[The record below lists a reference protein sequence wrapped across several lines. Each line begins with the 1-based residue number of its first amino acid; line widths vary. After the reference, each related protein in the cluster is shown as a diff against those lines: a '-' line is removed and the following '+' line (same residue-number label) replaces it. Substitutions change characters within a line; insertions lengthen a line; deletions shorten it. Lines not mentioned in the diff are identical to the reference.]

1 MAVAFEIR
9 RHRSLS
15 AIFGK
20 NLRFLVNPLKMGFG
34 LTKSVSSSELWRSLG
49 RCVSFGQRM
58 MMLWDKHEQGVA
70 QNGVRRGG
78 GEALSRCGPPIRL
91 IAS

>member
-1 MAVAFEIR
+1 
-9 RHRSLS
+9 
-15 AIFGK
+15 
-20 NLRFLVNPLKMGFG
+20 
-34 LTKSVSSSELWRSLG
+34 
-49 RCVSFGQRM
+49 M

-70 QNGVRRGG
+70 PNGVRRGG